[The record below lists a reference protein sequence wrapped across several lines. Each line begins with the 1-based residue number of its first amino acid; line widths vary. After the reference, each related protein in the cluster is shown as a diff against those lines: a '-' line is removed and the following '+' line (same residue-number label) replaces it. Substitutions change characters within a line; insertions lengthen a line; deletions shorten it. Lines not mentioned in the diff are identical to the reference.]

1 MFENVNKGSL
11 ANDYSIEI
19 LVSAMK
25 DLASIMFSIV
35 WFFFF
40 FFCLCIYLLNIEN
53 QFCKHLMNRKYL
65 MTGVIYPI

>member
-35 WFFFF
+35 WFFF
-40 FFCLCIYLLNIEN
+40 LLLFMYI
-53 QFCKHLMNRKYL
+53 FTKYRKSVL
-65 MTGVIYPI
+65 QTPHE